1 MTRVADRRKVL
12 RGQVR
17 KGIKVQPVYHPLYLN
32 NGRKMIVLVTGGRG
46 CERPDQEIIMADLT
60 IKQIKDIKVGDKVM
74 GDDGTP
80 RNVIGTCHGYSAM
93 YKVHQTSAEDY
104 LVNDAH
110 IISVRKSQDSINEG
124 RYPNY
129 AEFTDMNV
137 VDFMNSSN
145 RFRDRFRGYK
155 SNSIPYPEKE
165 VLIEPYMLGLW
176 LGDGTAMFPQITTE
190 DEEIKDY
197 LIGYTE
203 RNGLTLTIN
212 NQSGNTVVLRL
223 KKVCGKVNPFM
234 EWLRHYDLIQN
245 KYIPQDYI
253 SNSEKVRLEL
263 LAGLIDTD
271 GHMVRN
277 GYEITQKNYVLAK
290 QIKYVAD
297 TLGFRTS
304 INEKKAYCNG
314 KDCGIVYRVHVNGD
328 VWRIPCR
335 IERKKVLEENVHKNK
350 DWHLSQLSVEP
361 AGDGEWCGICLDGNQ
376 RYLHSDGT
384 VTHNSG
390 KSFNVETFLERLTFE
405 AVPSPRDDAKLLAH
419 QILCARYTMVS
430 ADISVIPEFLEKIEM
445 EGTQKYF
452 RATKKDVINKQT
464 GSHIMFRGIKTSSG
478 NQTAKLK
485 SIHGLTVFVCDEAEE
500 WTSFDDFEKI
510 MLSIRTLGIQNLII
524 IVMNPT
530 DSGHFIYQKYI
541 KDTHRIEYFDG
552 VPVQISTH
560 PDVLHIHTTYLDN
573 IENLSPQFLEN
584 VETMKRN
591 DPERYA
597 HIVIGQW
604 ADVAEGAVFKKWGIV
619 KEFPTQCKHVALGI
633 DFGYTHD
640 PTAIVMCGI
649 WDNRLYI
656 KLLCYRTGMLSKDII
671 EFLKPYSGLMVFA
684 DSADP
689 RLIDEIALGGIMI
702 YPVQKP
708 NGSIVAGI
716 DKMQSYDDIFVTEDS
731 IDLQEELRNYVWDK
745 DKDGNYINVPVDKWN
760 HAIDAARYYTLG
772 KLLGKIVKNLKVTK
786 KNSKI
791 AIK

>member
-12 RGQVR
+12 RRQVR

-46 CERPDQEIIMADLT
+46 
-60 IKQIKDIKVGDKVM
+60 
-74 GDDGTP
+74 
-80 RNVIGTCHGYSAM
+80 
-93 YKVHQTSAEDY
+93 
-104 LVNDAH
+104 
-110 IISVRKSQDSINEG
+110 
-124 RYPNY
+124 
-129 AEFTDMNV
+129 
-137 VDFMNSSN
+137 
-145 RFRDRFRGYK
+145 
-155 SNSIPYPEKE
+155 
-165 VLIEPYMLGLW
+165 
-176 LGDGTAMFPQITTE
+176 
-190 DEEIKDY
+190 
-197 LIGYTE
+197 
-203 RNGLTLTIN
+203 
-212 NQSGNTVVLRL
+212 
-223 KKVCGKVNPFM
+223 
-234 EWLRHYDLIQN
+234 
-245 KYIPQDYI
+245 
-253 SNSEKVRLEL
+253 
-263 LAGLIDTD
+263 
-271 GHMVRN
+271 
-277 GYEITQKNYVLAK
+277 
-290 QIKYVAD
+290 
-297 TLGFRTS
+297 
-304 INEKKAYCNG
+304 
-314 KDCGIVYRVHVNGD
+314 
-328 VWRIPCR
+328 
-335 IERKKVLEENVHKNK
+335 
-350 DWHLSQLSVEP
+350 
-361 AGDGEWCGICLDGNQ
+361 
-376 RYLHSDGT
+376 
-384 VTHNSG
+384 SG

-405 AVPSPRDDAKLLAH
+405 AVPSPRDEAKLLAH

-430 ADISVIPEFLEKIEM
+430 ADISIIPEFLEKIEM

-452 RATKKDVINKQT
+452 RATKKDVINRQT

-584 VETMKRN
+584 VETMKRT

-597 HIVIGQW
+597 HIVMGQW
-604 ADVAEGAVFKKWGIV
+604 ADVAEGAVFKKWGIC
-619 KEFPTQCKHVALGI
+619 KMFPTQCKHVALGI

-702 YPVQKP
+702 YPVAKP

-731 IDLQEELRNYVWDK
+731 VDLHEELRNYVWDK